1 LNGSSVQGLRKGVQ
15 RSRKDSLLMSGDR
28 LGDEAKREQSCN
40 PAWKNTITV
49 TLLPAI
55 FSVFSLLFFAY

>member
-1 LNGSSVQGLRKGVQ
+1 MN
-15 RSRKDSLLMSGDR
+15 GDR